1 MIGTREGSPST
12 VSLLSVFAVMR
23 TLLVTEGKDMAYCRH
38 GLDGTSTDTEHG
50 GLRLANKSSCR
61 LLTEKSDI
69 AEARQGNLAIRH
81 NEDLTGLIRLSE
93 ECLDVLEGNGHNLLL
108 SVVGLLGL

>member
-1 MIGTREGSPST
+1 MIGTREAAPST
-12 VSLLSVFAVMR
+12 VSLSFAFAVMR
-23 TLLVTEGKDMAYCRH
+23 TLLVTEGKDMAYCRQ

-93 ECLDVLEGNGHNLLL
+93 ECLDLLEGNGHNLLL
-108 SVVGLLGL
+108 IVVGLLDL

>member
-12 VSLLSVFAVMR
+12 VSLLSVFAVVR
-23 TLLVTEGKDMAYCRH
+23 TLLVTEGKDMAYCRQ

-81 NEDLTGLIRLSE
+81 NEQFTGLIQLSE
-93 ECLDVLEGNGHNLLL
+93 ECLDPLQGNGHNLLL
-108 SVVGLLGL
+108 SVVGLLDL